1 MTAPPWADGPLA
13 GVAAAL
19 GVGLLVGLERER
31 RKGERRDEHLAAG
44 VRSFTVASLLGAL
57 AQGLERAVPLPGAV
71 LLGGAMVGL
80 LAFAAYW
87 RSPARHPGLTTEL
100 ALCTT
105 YLIGVL
111 CMVSPLWG
119 AGAGALLALLL
130 VARGRLHRFATQVLT
145 ENELHDGLLLA
156 ALALVA
162 LPLVPGGPVAA
173 LGGVSLRPLAALV
186 LLILLLQA
194 AGHIALRVFGARAG
208 LGLSGFFSG
217 FVSSTATIAS
227 MGARSAHGDVPLRAA
242 QAGALA
248 STAATWVQC
257 LLLLSAL
264 SPPLARALLP
274 AAALG
279 LTVALGSVAWSLH
292 GQAAAE
298 STPGTGNGNGEV
310 LRIREAALV
319 AALLG
324 AATVGV
330 GWAGR
335 AAGSQGVIGAAALA
349 ALADFHASVAALGAL
364 AGSGQASVE
373 TARWGLWA
381 AFGAN
386 ALVRATV
393 ALGTGGRV
401 FGRPVAL
408 GLALQVLLAGAW
420 IALD

>member
-1 MTAPPWADGPLA
+1 MSAPTWADGPLA

-57 AQGLERAVPLPGAV
+57 AQGLEGAVPLPGAV

-162 LPLVPGGPVAA
+162 LPLVPSGPVAA

-194 AGHIALRVFGARAG
+194 AGHIALRLFGARAG

-274 AAALG
+274 AAAAG
-279 LTVALGSVAWSLH
+279 LAVALGSVAWSLH
-292 GQAAAE
+292 GQAAAD
-298 STPGTGNGNGEV
+298 SGPGPGNGEV

-335 AAGSQGVIGAAALA
+335 VAGSQGVIGAAALA

-364 AGSGQASVE
+364 AGSAQASVD
-373 TARWGLWA
+373 TALWGLWA

-386 ALVRATV
+386 ALVRAAV
-393 ALGTGGRV
+393 ALGTGGRA

-408 GLALQVLLAGAW
+408 GLGLQVLLAGVL

>member
-1 MTAPPWADGPLA
+1 MTTLPWADGPLA

-57 AQGLERAVPLPGAV
+57 AQGLEHAVPLPGAV

-119 AGAGALLALLL
+119 VGGGALLALLL

-156 ALALVA
+156 ALALVG

-194 AGHIALRVFGARAG
+194 AGHITLRVFGARAG

-248 STAATWVQC
+248 STSATWVQC
-257 LLLLSAL
+257 LLLLGAL

-274 AAALG
+274 AAAAG
-279 LTVALGSVAWSLH
+279 LAVALASVAWSLH
-292 GQAAAE
+292 GQAA
-298 STPGTGNGNGEV
+298 SDPDTPAGSGEV

-319 AALLG
+319 ATLLG

-364 AGSGQASVE
+364 VSSGQTGVE

-381 AFGAN
+381 AFCAN
-386 ALVRATV
+386 GLVRAAV
-393 ALGTGGRV
+393 ALATGGRD

-408 GLALQVLLAGAW
+408 GLALQVLLAGAL